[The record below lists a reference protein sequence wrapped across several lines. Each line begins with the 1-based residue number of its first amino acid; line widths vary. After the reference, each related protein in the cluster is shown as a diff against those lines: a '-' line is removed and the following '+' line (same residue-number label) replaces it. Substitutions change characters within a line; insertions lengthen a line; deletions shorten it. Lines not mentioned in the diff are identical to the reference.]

1 MARASIIQTN
11 FTSGELSPR
20 VALGRMDVAKYANGC
35 KTLENCIVTIQ
46 GGAMRRPGTRFIGE
60 VKSSLQ
66 ARLISF
72 VYSRSQAY
80 VILMGGG
87 YLWFY
92 KNRARIGTY
101 EAASPYT
108 ISQLPEVSYV
118 QKSDTAF
125 FAHQAVYPQRL
136 QRFGDA
142 SWTMANVPFL
152 TEPFTDIGGTPN
164 ATLTP
169 GTVADTNQGLE
180 LIISP
185 PLWTLA
191 DVGRYVSIN
200 GGLAKIFAFTSAEKV
215 SAQALSPIET
225 TVPAPPFAW
234 VLMENAWNG
243 TTRGYPKAVTINKQR
258 LYYANSYAYPQ
269 TVWGSVIR
277 GYLSFQIGSN
287 DDDAFAFELDGANNS
302 PINHLAPSRKM
313 LVLTE
318 SDEMSLSGGTDKSI
332 TPTNIDKNDESSA
345 GCSGTVRP
353 LKVGNELLF
362 VSAEGLKVHAMGYRY
377 DIDGFPAPDR
387 TIFAEHITSSGIREM
402 SFEKKDSTLYAIRN
416 DGVMAVCAYD
426 VDQEVVGWGR
436 WITQGNFESITTI
449 PTATAE
455 DTYVIVARTVGGVLK
470 RYIEVFDRDVMLDC
484 AVVASDAAGK
494 TTWTGLGHLEGL
506 KVQVYADQSYRG
518 EFTVQGGQITLPRA
532 AKSVQIGLAYTARIE
547 LMQPELGANGTTS
560 QGNPVS
566 VREVAIRVLDTQAAV
581 VNGKPVQF
589 RQFDTQVLDMPPP
602 KVTGD
607 YRVLTLSDQ
616 VYTTQQLIE
625 QPYPAPFHLLDVIR
639 KITIND

>member
-46 GGAMRRPGTRFIGE
+46 GGAIRRPGTRFIGE
-60 VKSSLQ
+60 IKNSQ
-66 ARLISF
+66 PGRLISF
-72 VYSRSQAY
+72 VYSRDQAY
-80 VILMGGG
+80 VLLMGGG
-87 YLWFY
+87 YMWFY

-101 EAASPYT
+101 EIATPYT
-108 ISQLPEVSYV
+108 IAQMPAVSYV

-125 FAHQAVYPQRL
+125 FAHQSVYPQRL
-136 QRFGDA
+136 QRLGDA
-142 SWTMANVPFL
+142 SWVMANAPFV
-152 TEPFTDIGGTPN
+152 TEPFADLGNTPN

-169 GTVADTNQGLE
+169 SVAAEINQAVVLT
-180 LIISP
+180 IDPAI
-185 PLWTLA
+185 WTIA
-191 DVGRYVSIN
+191 DYGKYVSIN
-200 GGLAKIFAFTSAEKV
+200 SGLAVITNILDSARVE
-215 SAQALSPIET
+215 ARTLAPISS
-225 TVPAPPFAW
+225 VVKAPADSW
-234 VLMENAWNG
+234 ILMEVAWNPS
-243 TTRGYPKAVTINKQR
+243 RGYPRAVTINKQR
-258 LYYANSYAYPQ
+258 LYYANTFAFPQ
-269 TVWGSVIR
+269 TVWGSAIR
-277 GYLSFQIGSN
+277 AYLSFQIGTN

-332 TPTNIDKNDESSA
+332 APTNIDKNDESSA

-387 TIFAEHITSSGIREM
+387 TIFAEHITRSGIREM

-436 WITQGNFESITTI
+436 WITQGGFESITTI

-484 AVVASDAAGK
+484 AVVASDTAGK
-494 TTWTGLGHLEGL
+494 ITWTGLGHLEGL

-566 VREVAIRVLDTQAAV
+566 VREVVIRVLDTQAAV

-589 RQFDTQVLDMPPP
+589 RQFDTQVLDMPSP

-607 YRVLTLSDQ
+607 YRVLALSDQ
-616 VYTTQQLIE
+616 VYTTQQIIE